1 MTREEQLA
9 RTLVEL
15 ADTLVDDFD
24 VVDLMSL
31 LVERSVALLDAS
43 AAGLVLVD
51 SFGLLRLVAST
62 SEAMELVELFQVQN
76 DEGPCFD
83 CFHSGEPVIADDLA
97 DAGDRWPRFAPFA
110 IYAGFGA
117 AHALP
122 MRLRRQVIGAL
133 NLFRCEPGALDE
145 ADVSAGQALADVA
158 TIAILQARDADD
170 THTVVDQLQHAL
182 QNRITIE
189 QAKGVLAER
198 AGIGM
203 DLAFA
208 RLRAYAR
215 ARQLKLAR
223 VAEDVIAGSLGA
235 EELVAP

>member
-1 MTREEQLA
+1 LTREARLA
-9 RTLVEL
+9 QTLVEL

-31 LVERSVALLDAS
+31 LVERSVELLDAA
-43 AAGLVLVD
+43 AAGLVLAD
-51 SFGLLRLVAST
+51 SRGTLRLMAST

-76 DEGPCFD
+76 DQGPCFD
-83 CFHSGEPVIADDLA
+83 CYHSGQPVIAEDLSVA
-97 DAGDRWPRFAPFA
+97 AGRWPRFAPFA
-110 IYAGFGA
+110 IHAGFFA

-133 NLFRCEPGALDE
+133 NLFRTEPGTLDE
-145 ADVSAGQALADVA
+145 SDINAGKALADLA
-158 TIAILQARDADD
+158 TIAILQAREAHD

-182 QNRITIE
+182 QNRILIE

-203 DLAFA
+203 DAAFT

-215 ARQLKLAR
+215 NRQLKLAR
-223 VAEDVIAGSLGA
+223 VAEDVIGGRLDT
-235 EELVAP
+235 EELVAR

>member
-1 MTREEQLA
+1 MTREERLA

-31 LVERSVALLDAS
+31 LVERSVELLDAS
-43 AAGLVLVD
+43 AAGLVLAD
-51 SFGLLRLVAST
+51 SHGSLRLMAST

-76 DEGPCFD
+76 DQGPCFD
-83 CFHSGEPVIADDLA
+83 CYRSGEPVIADDLS
-97 DAGDRWPRFAPFA
+97 DAAARWPRFAPFA
-110 IYAGFGA
+110 MNSGFFA

-133 NLFRCEPGALDE
+133 NLFRTEPGALHE
-145 ADVSAGQALADVA
+145 ADVYAGQALADLA
-158 TIAILQARDADD
+158 TIAILQARDAHE
-170 THTVVDQLQHAL
+170 TNAVLDQLQHAL
-182 QNRITIE
+182 QNRIVIE

-198 AGIGM
+198 AGVGT
-203 DLAFA
+203 DVALT

-223 VAEDVIAGSLGA
+223 VAEDVIAGRVDT
-235 EELVAP
+235 EELVAR

>member
-1 MTREEQLA
+1 MTREERLA

-24 VVDLMSL
+24 VVDLMAL
-31 LVERSVALLDAS
+31 LVERSVELLDAA
-43 AAGLVLVD
+43 AAGLVLAD
-51 SFGLLRLVAST
+51 NQGTLRLMAST
-62 SEAMELVELFQVQN
+62 SEAMDLVELFQVQN
-76 DEGPCFD
+76 DQGPCFD
-83 CFHSGEPVIADDLA
+83 CYRSGQPVIEENLSVAT
-97 DAGDRWPRFAPFA
+97 GRWPRFAPFA
-110 IYAGFGA
+110 IDCGFFA

-133 NLFRCEPGALDE
+133 NLFRTEPGTLDE
-145 ADVSAGQALADVA
+145 PDVSAGQALADLA
-158 TIAILQARDADD
+158 TIAILQARETCD
-170 THTVVDQLQHAL
+170 THSVVDQLQYAL
-182 QNRITIE
+182 QNRIVIE

-203 DLAFA
+203 DAAFT

-223 VAEDVIAGSLGA
+223 VAEDVIAGSLDA
-235 EELVAP
+235 EELIAR